1 MSNLGPCA
9 RRLVQL
15 RHSLFKSRDKGAD
28 IQDPDRQPLEASDAA
43 PLANMENDLSEYAAN
58 WRAPH
63 PFDAEDQDAARSP
76 WPLLFLA
83 RAWGLALSRPAYETR
98 ARRGRASSSFVG
110 AFPNYRSAYD
120 AWKSAAQRTVDNA
133 RMRYFIIHAHR
144 LLDPN
149 DDPERGH

>member
-15 RHSLFKSRDKGAD
+15 RHSLFKSRDEGAD

-43 PLANMENDLSEYAAN
+43 PLANMENDLSEYSAN

-98 ARRGRASSSFVG
+98 ARRGRATSSLADLCACQRLVWARRLSFPVTAIRPFAVARFAG
-110 AFPNYRSAYD
+110 PAGGRRADAFRD
-120 AWKSAAQRTVDNA
+120 C
-133 RMRYFIIHAHR
+133 F
-144 LLDPN
+144 
-149 DDPERGH
+149 G